1 MDELN
6 KKIKKKL
13 NKMNSSE
20 QYKKMIED
28 TMKMISNNEIERD
41 DHNVLNFKQK
51 KKSKLIKVSQSVA
64 AIFIIFVLGATA
76 YGGVTRKA
84 IYKYWKYWS

>member
-13 NKMNSSE
+13 SKMNSSE
-20 QYKKMIED
+20 QY

-41 DHNVLNFKQK
+41 DQNVLNFKQK

-64 AIFIIFVLGATA
+64 VIFVIFVLGATA

-84 IYKYWKYWS
+84 KYKYWKYWS

>member
-41 DHNVLNFKQK
+41 DHNVFSCCN
-51 KKSKLIKVSQSVA
+51 
-64 AIFIIFVLGATA
+64 
-76 YGGVTRKA
+76 
-84 IYKYWKYWS
+84 IYNICIRSYCLWWSYTES